1 MANKNEP
8 KTLETTGFLSSQV
21 SFDIEDDGEKLRNAR
36 RRKART
42 EVRPSRRKRKPAED
56 EHLDSCPGCGHEI
69 PEAEFVDALLSFCTG
84 ATDYLEGEPVRVRS
98 VQMMQQILAAGRW
111 PEPRSEW
118 LAEILNRLEAH
129 IEKMAEERAR
139 LIQRQDW
146 AALEAGVRMEA
157 ERKVRKELEENI
169 REEMRNESQVELVQE
184 IAAAIRP
191 QIEAEVIAEIAPQI
205 RKQVEAEMWAEVEGL
220 MAREREK
227 NSQPNGSTA

>member
-1 MANKNEP
+1 MAGKSEP

-21 SFDIEDDGEKLRNAR
+21 SFDIEDTGERLRSAR
-36 RRKART
+36 RKKSPV
-42 EVRPSRRKRKPAED
+42 EPRPSKRRRSKRNED
-56 EHLDSCPGCGHEI
+56 EVLDECPGCGSDI
-69 PEAEFVDALLSFCTG
+69 PESEFVDALLSFCTG

-139 LIQRQDW
+139 MIQRQDW

-157 ERKVRKELEENI
+157 ERKVRKELAESI
-169 REEMRNESQVELVQE
+169 REEIRNESQVELVQE
-184 IAAAIRP
+184 IAEAIRP
-191 QIEAEVIAEIAPQI
+191 QIEAEVIAELAPQI
-205 RKQVEAEMWAEVEGL
+205 RRQVEAEMWEQVEAM
-220 MAREREK
+220 MARERSK
-227 NSQPNGSTA
+227 ANGASS